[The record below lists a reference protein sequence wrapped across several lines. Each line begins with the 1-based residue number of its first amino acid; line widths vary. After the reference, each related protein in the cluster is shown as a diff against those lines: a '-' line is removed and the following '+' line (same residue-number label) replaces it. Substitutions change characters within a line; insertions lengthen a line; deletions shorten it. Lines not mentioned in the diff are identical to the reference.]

1 MKMEWKHH
9 GFSAFFENEHCELS
23 ASKRIVD
30 RTETNVKYE
39 LLSAESKKVYFLYA

>member
-1 MKMEWKHH
+1 MA
-9 GFSAFFENEHCELS
+9 SPLFENEHCELS

-39 LLSAESKKVYFLYA
+39 LLSSESKKCTSFTLDVGFTY